1 MNSIR
6 PSLLFFLCGIT
17 LILGFFVFQN
27 ELEKRKIKEDVIELS
42 KVKYGIFNVD
52 EWKKILSEIISKKV
66 DEFDMSDANRDEMK
80 EKISNFLYTLI
91 DDFEDD
97 FLVENE
103 RKSWFGISYKNAVAG
118 ITGLFP
124 RMKEKIPEFTEK
136 IIDFLNEPENR
147 ERIKNYLIK
156 KLDQYSSETFAEV
169 DYTQHDLILKKYG
182 FEKRKEAVTGLVERI
197 DELNEKHI
205 YFYIGMFLLIL
216 VQAGFLIYKNL
227 SKIEMSTL
235 LVLSLVLL
243 IMGLSLPMIDIDA
256 RISMMRFT
264 LLGEPIVFTN
274 QVLYYKSKSIL
285 EVVHLMFLQGKI
297 ELIAVGFLVLLFSV
311 LFPISKLICSFLIIF
326 NESLKNDPLV
336 NFMVYKTGKWSMA
349 DVMILVIFM
358 AYLGFS
364 GILSEQLEQLGSI
377 STTLDMITTNQSTL
391 QLGFY
396 LFLMFVLMSLFLSE
410 KISRLSE

>member
-1 MNSIR
+1 MRNNR
-6 PSLLFFLCGIT
+6 PGLLIFLCSIT
-17 LILGFFVFQN
+17 LLLGFFVFQN
-27 ELEKRKIKEDVIELS
+27 EQEKRKIKEDVIELS

-52 EWKKILSEIISKKV
+52 EWKKVLSEIVSRKV
-66 DEFDMSDANRDEMK
+66 DEFDLNDANSDEMRN
-80 EKISNFLYTLI
+80 KISTFLYKVVS
-91 DDFEDD
+91 DFERNYKKKNDGFPLG
-97 FLVENE
+97 FL
-103 RKSWFGISYKNAVAG
+103 KNAGAEIFGVFSELKNNIPQ
-118 ITGLFP
+118 ITEDIL
-124 RMKEKIPEFTEK
+124 
-136 IIDFLNEPENR
+136 DFLNEPENR
-147 ERIKNYLIK
+147 DQIKNYLLK

-169 DYTQHDLILKKYG
+169 DYTQHDKVLEKYG
-182 FEKRKEAVTGLVERI
+182 YQDRKEAVAGLVDRI

-205 YFYIGMFLLIL
+205 YFYISVFLLIL
-216 VQAGFLIYKNL
+216 VQTGFLIYKDL
-227 SKIEMSTL
+227 SKIEISTL

-256 RISMMRFT
+256 RISMMKFT

-285 EVVHLMFLQGKI
+285 EVVQLMFLQGKI

-311 LFPISKLICSFLIIF
+311 LFPVSKLICSFLILF
-326 NESLKNDPLV
+326 NKSLKNDPLV
-336 NFMVYKTGKWSMA
+336 KFMVYKTGKWSMA

-396 LFLMFVLMSLFLSE
+396 LFLMYVLMSLFLSE
-410 KISRLSE
+410 KIGRLSK